1 MIARH
6 NPHVPD
12 QSNDSVHLL
21 VSLLVRHPELSRV
34 RITPRCEA
42 MAFFFVVRGEVAGS
56 EARAF
61 KRTLDDHVRALHAL
75 GDIRDAA
82 VRVALTSSDGMTFV
96 EIERDAKTV
105 GREEIALI
113 VGVMAQTFGERLVVN
128 PPADDAGEEEMS
140 AADDPVGSALDAVRN
155 GRQRKG
161 LVGFRDDR
169 RVLVYFGKS

>member
-1 MIARH
+1 MISRRI
-6 NPHVPD
+6 PD

-34 RITPRCEA
+34 TITPRFSA
-42 MAFFFVVRGEVAGS
+42 IAFFFVVRGALAQA

-61 KRTLDDHVRALHAL
+61 KQTLTEHVRALHAL
-75 GDIRDAA
+75 SGVDETTTRI
-82 VRVALTSSDGMTFV
+82 ALASSDDLTFV

-113 VGVMAQTFGERLVVN
+113 VALTAEAFGERLIVN
-128 PPADDAGEEEMS
+128 PPADDAGEEEMG
-140 AADDPVGSALDAVRN
+140 AQDDHVGSALDAVRN

-169 RVLVYFGKS
+169 RVLVYFGK